1 MADLITRELELPA
14 APGEVWR
21 ALTDPAWLE
30 SWLADTVSL
39 ELWPGGEARFTS
51 GDRTRAGWVEEV
63 SAPCTPSADGDEPG
77 EGRLA
82 FWWAEDDEPASR
94 VELVISPS
102 EVGTLLRV
110 VETRPLQVLD
120 LVGIPLPGAGGA
132 TYGPA
137 LVAA

>member
-1 MADLITRELELPA
+1 MTDLIKRELELPA
-14 APGEVWR
+14 APDEVWL

-30 SWLADTVSL
+30 SWLADSVSL
-39 ELWPGGEARFTS
+39 ELWPGGEALFVF
-51 GDRTRAGWVEEV
+51 GDRARTGWVEEV
-63 SAPCTPSADGDEPG
+63 SAPSTDPGEPG
-77 EGRLA
+77 DGRLA

-94 VELVISPS
+94 VELAIMRSGA
-102 EVGTLLRV
+102 GTLLRV

>member
-14 APGEVWR
+14 APDDVWQ
-21 ALTDPAWLE
+21 AITDPAWLE
-30 SWLADTVSL
+30 SWLADTVLL
-39 ELWPGGEARFTS
+39 ELWPGGEALFTS
-51 GDRTRAGWVEEV
+51 GDRTRTGWVEEV
-63 SAPCTPSADGDEPG
+63 SPPASPSDTGEDHG

-102 EVGTLLRV
+102 EAGTLLRV

-120 LVGIPLPGAGGA
+120 LIGIPLPGTGGA

>member
-14 APGEVWR
+14 PPDDVWR
-21 ALTDPAWLE
+21 ALTDPGWLE

-39 ELWPGGEARFTS
+39 ELWPGGEALFTF
-51 GDRTRAGWVEEV
+51 GDRVRTGWVEEV
-63 SAPCTPSADGDEPG
+63 SAPPADGEDPG

-82 FWWAEDDEPASR
+82 FWWAEDEEPASR
-94 VELVISPS
+94 VELVISPW
-102 EVGTLLRV
+102 EAGTLLRV

-120 LVGIPLPGAGGA
+120 LVGIPLPGTGGA

>member
-14 APGEVWR
+14 TPEEVWR
-21 ALTDPAWLE
+21 ALTDPAFLE
-30 SWLADTVSL
+30 SWLADTVLL
-39 ELWPGGEARFTS
+39 ELWAGGEAVFTV
-51 GDRTRAGWVEEV
+51 GGRTRTGWVEEV
-63 SAPCTPSADGDEPG
+63 TAPSARQADGDDPH

-94 VELVISPS
+94 VELVIRPS
-102 EVGTLLRV
+102 EAGTLLRV

-120 LVGIPLPGAGGA
+120 LVRIPLPGAGGA